1 MIISELHKQ
10 FKKTIPVSDA
20 FFKLMQDTF
29 DFYTQLCN
37 DFFSNFGKHVEAN
50 TLGHFIQNEIR
61 SRLFDQEYCKSIEKT
76 KKQFLAENIKLEQFI
91 EANDFKDHFLND
103 LNALKKV
110 SEEIYELLQTHWE
123 FFKYEKSVANNEVLI
138 AFLMAIDR
146 VGIRWDSY
154 LEKYLAISSVLK
166 SAGGEIQK
174 EGFKPLLVK
183 YHLPE
188 EFSFSIELA
197 TNLNQFFKEAYEF
210 VLMVHEDPEAGQDLE
225 IASLEVQNPVRCTL
239 MVPNDYFESYQKF
252 LSYCSVDVLKRET
265 LLKFVMEVVRLQQG
279 KELPKTAVTN
289 FQKKIA
295 KPLNALP
302 PEGFFSVEGNETE
315 DSVNILTDL
324 CDEMDHLEITYKD
337 MLTGATDRLARNRKK
352 SLSEM
357 TSTAINQAPVK
368 KKVEVKPEKESDE
381 QSTVKIDIKNKEHHA
396 FLTSS

>member
-20 FFKLMQDTF
+20 FFKLMQETF
-29 DFYTQLCN
+29 GFYTQLCN
-37 DFFSNFGKHVEAN
+37 DFFANFGKHVEAN

-91 EANDFKDHFLND
+91 EANDFKDNFIND
-103 LNALKKV
+103 LNALKVV
-110 SEEIYELLQTHWE
+110 SEEIYDLLQTHWE

-174 EGFKPLLVK
+174 EGFTQLLVK
-183 YHLPE
+183 YHLSE
-188 EFSFSIELA
+188 DFSFSIEMA
-197 TNLNQFFKEAYEF
+197 ANLNQFFKEAYEF
-210 VLMVHEDPEAGQDLE
+210 VLMVHGDAETGRELE
-225 IASLEVQNPVRCTL
+225 IATLDVQNPVNCIL
-239 MVPNDYFESYQKF
+239 LVPSEYFESYQKF

-302 PEGFFSVEGNETE
+302 LDSFFSVEANETQ
-315 DSVNILTDL
+315 DSVNILTAL
-324 CDEMDHLEITYKD
+324 CHEMDSLEITYKD
-337 MLTGATDRLARNRKK
+337 MLTGATDRLARNRKQA
-352 SLSEM
+352 LSEM
-357 TSTAINQAPVK
+357 TSSAINQVTVK
-368 KKVEVKPEKESDE
+368 KKVETKSEKKSEE
-381 QSTVKIDIKNKEHHA
+381 ESTVKIDIKNKEHIQ
-396 FLTSS
+396 FLTS